1 MKLRIE
7 SAIYGGAGLGRS
19 PEGEA
24 VFVPFTLP
32 GEVVEAKSPDGD
44 HTAREMDLVQVLE
57 PAAERVAARCIHFGD
72 CGGCQYQHAAYG
84 AQRVIKLAILLETM
98 ERAGLRDL
106 PEIALHTREP
116 WEYRNR
122 IRLRVM
128 MVDGALRVGYSRRGS
143 NDFLP
148 IVMCPIAA
156 PVLWRAA
163 EAMVRLVTTDAAVR
177 TWMETVAEME
187 LFCSGDEIRIQI
199 AFFLSDTGVPRERS
213 MRRRGG
219 ATFEEFCE
227 RVKTVAPEIVGAGTF
242 IRRGARAVAG
252 ATWGTDGLLYEAA
265 GAKYWVSRGGFFQ
278 VNRFLVDELVELVTI
293 GKAGGLAWDLYA
305 GVGLFSR
312 RLAERFREIVAVEAG
327 EPAAGDL
334 QAMLAKVGARHRA
347 VKATTAEFL
356 RAAVLQRERP
366 ELIVMD
372 PPRAGLG
379 AEVTA
384 LLARVTAAEMVY
396 VSCDPVTLGR
406 DLRAMVDSGYRI
418 ETMHLVDLFPQTFHL
433 ETVTVLRR

>member
-1 MKLRIE
+1 MKLWIE
-7 SAIYGGAGLGRS
+7 RAIYGGAGLARS

-32 GEVVEAKSPDGD
+32 GELVEARPSDGNEP
-44 HTAREMDLVQVLE
+44 AREMELIQVLKS
-57 PAAERVAARCIHFGD
+57 AAERVAPRCIHFGA

-84 AQRVIKLAILLETM
+84 AQAAMKLNILRETM
-98 ERAGLRDL
+98 ERAGVRAL

-122 IRLRVM
+122 IRLRVLT
-128 MVDGALRVGYSRRGS
+128 VDGALQVGYSRRAS

-148 IVMCPIAA
+148 ITMCPIAA

-163 EAMVRLVTTDAAVR
+163 EAMIRLAVADAGAR
-177 TWMETVAEME
+177 AWMEAMAEME
-187 LFCSGDEIRIQI
+187 LFCSGDETRIQI
-199 AFFLSDTGVPRERS
+199 ALFPDDTTLERGILRRE
-213 MRRRGG
+213 GT
-219 ATFEEFCE
+219 TFAKFCE
-227 RVKTVAPEIVGAGTF
+227 RVKVVVPEIAGGGTF
-242 IRRGARAVAG
+242 IRRGARAVAAERWG
-252 ATWGTDGLLYEAA
+252 ADGLLYEAA
-265 GAKYWVSRGGFFQ
+265 GNMYWVSRGGFFQ
-278 VNRFLVDELVELVTI
+278 VNRFLIDELVELVTAER
-293 GKAGGLAWDLYA
+293 AGALAWDLYA

-312 RLAERFREIVAVEAG
+312 RLAEHFGEVVAVEAG
-327 EPAAGDL
+327 EPAARDL
-334 QAMLAKVGARHRA
+334 QTMLAKMGPRHHA
-347 VKATTAEFL
+347 VKATVVEFL
-356 RAAVLQRERP
+356 RGEVLQRERP

-379 AEVTA
+379 AEVTT
-384 LLARVTAAEMVY
+384 LLARVAGAEMVY